1 MNKKKRTAKQPNS
14 SVAPRHFPP
23 IINRYFTRSAERTMP
38 DFNRDGML
46 TRMAEVAAIDV
57 EARTVELAFSSEI
70 EVSRWYGV
78 EILDHSP
85 SSVRLERL
93 NDGGALLKDHS
104 WSDQIGVVERAWID
118 SDRRG
123 RALVRFSR
131 NPAADEIFQDVI
143 DKIRRHVS
151 VGYRVLGAKLEETR
165 GDLDIYRVTDWEP
178 YEISF
183 VSVPAD
189 NTVGVGR
196 SADPLPVNSNKP
208 EAGERQ
214 NTEVIKVEKILR
226 DAAGNLVRAL
236 VDENGNITKVLEML
250 EQAGDDTRGA
260 ENRGE
265 QREKNRVRIISE
277 MGETYN
283 ARDLALTAIKDGD
296 SADAFQRKLLDH
308 LNTPPDQRDSTR
320 SNESQP
326 TGSRAGNRPLDE
338 MPSPIIGMSEDEIRR
353 YSIFNVIRA
362 LANPGDKKAQE
373 AAAFEYECSRAAQD
387 QYERES
393 KGILIPDDV
402 LCRFL
407 QGRAF
412 NAGGAVNTPTGATT
426 GTNLVATDFLAGS
439 FIDLLRPRTTIMRL
453 ANSMGGLV
461 GNVDIPKQTGGATA
475 YWVGE
480 GSSAKEAT
488 PTIGQVA
495 MSPKTVGAYTDITR
509 RLLKQSTPDAEMIVR
524 NDLVSAIAQAIDLGG
539 YYGTGADHQPLGL
552 VNYTGVNG
560 VAFAAANPT
569 HAEIVQMET
578 EIASDN
584 ADINSMAYVCN
595 AKLRGYA
602 KTTPKFSSGS
612 SVAAAGTIW
621 EPGNTMNGY
630 NAEVTNQIATGDV
643 IFGNFAD
650 LVVGLWGGLD
660 LTVDPYTLS
669 TSGGLRIVAFQD
681 VDFVLRRTE
690 SFCVGRKAT

>member
-1 MNKKKRTAKQPNS
+1 MNKKKRTTKPLNS
-14 SVAPRHFPP
+14 VVTPRQFPP
-23 IINRYFTRSAERTMP
+23 IINRYFTRSAERAMP

-70 EVSRWYGV
+70 EVARWYGV

-85 SSVRLERL
+85 ASVRLERL
-93 NDGGALLKDHS
+93 NDGGALLTDHS
-104 WSDQIGVVERAWID
+104 WSDQIGVVEWARVD
-118 SDRRG
+118 PDRRG

-189 NTVGVGR
+189 NSVGVGR

-208 EAGERQ
+208 EIGERQ
-214 NTEVIKVEKILR
+214 QGVIKVEKILR
-226 DAAGNLVRAL
+226 DTAGNLVRAL
-236 VDENGNITKVLEML
+236 VDESGNITEVLEVL
-250 EQAGDDTRGA
+250 EKAGDDTRGA
-260 ENRGE
+260 EKRGE

-277 MGETYN
+277 MGDTYN
-283 ARDLALTAIKDGD
+283 ARDLALTAIRDGIT
-296 SADAFQRKLLDH
+296 AEAFQRSLLDH
-308 LNTPPDQRDSTR
+308 LNTPLEERAQANPAAQPAGNSR
-320 SNESQP
+320 S
-326 TGSRAGNRPLDE
+326 GNRPLDE
-338 MPSPIIGMSEDEIRR
+338 MPSPIIGMTDAEIRR
-353 YSIFNVIRA
+353 YSIFNVVRA
-362 LANPGDKKAQE
+362 LANPGDRKLQE

-387 QYERES
+387 QYEREAQ
-393 KGILIPDDV
+393 GILIPDDV

-412 NAGGAVNTPTGATT
+412 NAGGGVNTPTGATT

-524 NDLVSAIAQAIDLGG
+524 NDLVAAIAQAIDLGG

-560 VAFAAANPT
+560 VAFAATNPT

-630 NAEVTNQIATGDV
+630 SAEVTNQIATGDV

-650 LVVGLWGGLD
+650 LIVGLWGGLD
-660 LTVDPYTLS
+660 LTVDPYTMS

-690 SFCVGRKAT
+690 SFCVGRKAA

>member
-1 MNKKKRTAKQPNS
+1 
-14 SVAPRHFPP
+14 
-23 IINRYFTRSAERTMP
+23 MP
-38 DFNRDGML
+38 DFNRDGMF

-93 NDGGALLKDHS
+93 NDGGALLVDHS
-104 WSDQIGVVERAWID
+104 WSDQVGVVDWARID
-118 SDRRG
+118 PDRRG

-131 NPAADEIFQDVI
+131 NPGADEIFQDVI
-143 DKIRRHVS
+143 DKIRQKVS

-165 GDLDIYRVTDWEP
+165 GDLDVYRVTDWEP

-189 NTVGVGR
+189 NSVGVGR
-196 SADPLPVNSNKP
+196 SVDQLPINSNKP
-208 EAGERQ
+208 ETGERQ
-214 NTEVIKVEKILR
+214 QVEVKKVEKILR
-226 DAAGNLVRAL
+226 DGNGNLVRAL
-236 VDENGNITKVLEML
+236 VDENGDITKVLEIL
-250 EQAGDDTRGA
+250 ERAGDDTRGA

-283 ARDLALTAIKDGD
+283 ARDLAMTAIKDGT
-296 SADAFQRKLLDH
+296 SADAFQRQLLDH
-308 LNTPPDQRDSTR
+308 LNTPPDQRGGTR
-320 SNESQP
+320 SNEPQP
-326 TGSRAGNRPLDE
+326 TGTGTRTGNRPLDE
-338 MPSPIIGMSEDEIRR
+338 MPSPIIGMSDDEIRR
-353 YSIFNVIRA
+353 YSIFNVVRA
-362 LANPGDKKAQE
+362 LANPGDRKLQE

-387 QYERES
+387 QYEREAQ
-393 KGILIPDDV
+393 GILIPDDV

-412 NAGGAVNTPTGATT
+412 NAGGGTNSPTGATT
-426 GTNLVATDFLAGS
+426 GSNLVATDFLAGS

-453 ANSMGGLV
+453 ARAMGGLV

-480 GSSAKEAT
+480 GASPNEST
-488 PTIGQVA
+488 PTIGQIG
-495 MSPKTVGAYTDITR
+495 MNPKTVGAYTDITR

-524 NDLVSAIAQAIDLGG
+524 NDLVSAIALAIDLGG
-539 YYGTGADHQPLGL
+539 YYGTGSNHQPLGI

-569 HAEIVQMET
+569 NAEIVQMET
-578 EIASDN
+578 EIAADN
-584 ADINSMAYVCN
+584 ADISSMAYVCN
-595 AKLRGYA
+595 AKMRGYA
-602 KTTPKFSSGS
+602 KTTPKFASGS

-630 NAEVTNQIATGDV
+630 NTEVTNQINTGDV

-650 LVVGLWGGLD
+650 LIVGLWGGLD
-660 LTVDPYTLS
+660 LTVDPYTMS

-681 VDFVLRRTE
+681 VDFVVRRTE
-690 SFCVGRKAT
+690 SFCVGRKAA

>member
-1 MNKKKRTAKQPNS
+1 MNKKKRTAKPLNS
-14 SVAPRHFPP
+14 VVTPRQFPP

-85 SSVRLERL
+85 ASVRLERL
-93 NDGGALLKDHS
+93 NDGGALLTDHS
-104 WSDQIGVVERAWID
+104 WSDQVGVVEWARVD
-118 SDRRG
+118 PDRRG

-165 GDLDIYRVTDWEP
+165 GDLDVYRVTDWEP

-189 NTVGVGR
+189 NSVGVGR
-196 SADPLPVNSNKP
+196 SADSLPVNSNKP
-208 EAGERQ
+208 ETGERQ
-214 NTEVIKVEKILR
+214 KTEVIKVEKILR
-226 DAAGNLVRAL
+226 DTAGNLVRAL
-236 VDENGNITKVLEML
+236 VDEAGNITQVLEML
-250 EQAGDDTRGA
+250 EKAGDDTRGA
-260 ENRGE
+260 EKRGE

-283 ARDLALTAIKDGD
+283 ARDLALTAIKDGT
-296 SADAFQRKLLDH
+296 SADAFQRTLLDH
-308 LNTPPDQRDSTR
+308 LNTPPDQRSGTR
-320 SNESQP
+320 SNEPQP
-326 TGSRAGNRPLDE
+326 TGARAGNRPLDE
-338 MPSPIIGMSEDEIRR
+338 MPSPIIGMSDDEVRR

-393 KGILIPDDV
+393 KGVLIPDDV

-412 NAGGAVNTPTGATT
+412 NAGGGVNTPTGATT

-461 GNVDIPKQTGGATA
+461 GNVDIPKQT
-475 YWVGE
+475 V
-480 GSSAKEAT
+480 KLT
-488 PTIGQVA
+488 P
-495 MSPKTVGAYTDITR
+495 MNTDYI
-509 RLLKQSTPDAEMIVR
+509 
-524 NDLVSAIAQAIDLGG
+524 
-539 YYGTGADHQPLGL
+539 
-552 VNYTGVNG
+552 
-560 VAFAAANPT
+560 
-569 HAEIVQMET
+569 
-578 EIASDN
+578 
-584 ADINSMAYVCN
+584 
-595 AKLRGYA
+595 
-602 KTTPKFSSGS
+602 
-612 SVAAAGTIW
+612 
-621 EPGNTMNGY
+621 
-630 NAEVTNQIATGDV
+630 
-643 IFGNFAD
+643 
-650 LVVGLWGGLD
+650 
-660 LTVDPYTLS
+660 PYF
-669 TSGGLRIVAFQD
+669 I
-681 VDFVLRRTE
+681 
-690 SFCVGRKAT
+690 